1 MWDLVDSKCD
11 DVIMQ
16 ENTTWDLVRD
26 LEKLREQCGVERW
39 VLFGGSWGFTLALA
53 YAQTHPDRVKAIILR
68 GIFAL
73 RRFSQLCVVLWLNS
87 YFAMIFYCYVHGE
100 INYLAHSL
108 FSWLDSY
115 TVCILLQLTC
125 TWF

>member
-39 VLFGGSWGFTLALA
+39 VLFGGSWGSTLALA

-87 YFAMIFYCYVHGE
+87 YFAMIFFC
-100 INYLAHSL
+100 NYMA
-108 FSWLDSY
+108 
-115 TVCILLQLTC
+115 QKLT
-125 TWF
+125 F